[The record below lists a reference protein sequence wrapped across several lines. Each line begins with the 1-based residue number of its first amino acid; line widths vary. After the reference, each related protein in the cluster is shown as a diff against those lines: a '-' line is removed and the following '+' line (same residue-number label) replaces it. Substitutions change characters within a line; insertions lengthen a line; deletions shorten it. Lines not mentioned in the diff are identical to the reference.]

1 MRVNIGKVFHFC
13 QAIAFF
19 SLIFWGWQALGETS
33 QRGIAKKIKTLL
45 EEPQFKE
52 MKIGIKIYS
61 LKTDD
66 VVFEHHPQLLLKPAS
81 NVKLVTTLAAL
92 KYLGSGYKFKTKI
105 YTDGKIQ
112 KKILNGNLYVKGFG
126 DPKLVSEKLW
136 YLTNELKRAGFRHIA
151 KDLVLDDTFFDG
163 VRTVRNGRASD
174 RAYDALLGAISVNFN
189 TTAIY
194 VKPGAFVGAKAKVMV
209 DPDNTYIR
217 VVNRA
222 RTVAAH
228 KEMTLQARR
237 IRGKYSDTINVT
249 GDIPVG
255 TEEKRFYKN
264 ISYPRQYAAA
274 LFRRFFKEQ
283 GITIQGRNRYEA
295 VPPTAK
301 EILVHESRPLS
312 MIVTDLN
319 RMSNNFIAEQILKT
333 MAAELK
339 SVPGSTDNGLK
350 ILENFLKEVGVSGNY
365 QLVNGSGLS
374 LDNLMTA
381 AQLVEVLKFG
391 YRNFE
396 AFPEY
401 VSSMGIAGVNG
412 TVNKRLVGTV
422 AEGRVRAKTG
432 SLTGVSALSG
442 YLNTFSNEVLAFSI
456 VMNDSLNRDLLMQ
469 RFQDEVLLS
478 LCKLK

>member
-1 MRVNIGKVFHFC
+1 M
-13 QAIAFF
+13 
-19 SLIFWGWQALGETS
+19 GETS
-33 QRGIAKKIKTLL
+33 RRGIVKKIKALL

-52 MKIGIKIYS
+52 MKIGIRIYS
-61 LKTDD
+61 LKSND
-66 VVFEHHPQLLLKPAS
+66 VVFEHNSQTLLKPAS

-92 KYLGSGYKFKTKI
+92 KYLGSGYQFKTKI
-105 YTDGKIQ
+105 YTDGKIR
-112 KKILNGNLYVKGFG
+112 KGILNGNLYIKGFG

-136 YLTNELKRAGFRHIA
+136 FLTNELKRAGFRHIA
-151 KDLVLDDTFFDG
+151 KDLVIDDTFFDE

-174 RAYDALLGAISVNFN
+174 RAYDALLGAVSVNFN

-194 VKPGAFVGAKAKVMV
+194 VKPGDFAGAKARVII
-209 DPDNTYIR
+209 DPDNTYVR
-217 VVNRA
+217 VINGA
-222 RTVAAH
+222 RTVATH
-228 KEMTLQARR
+228 KEMTIRVSR
-237 IRGKYSDTINVT
+237 IRAKYSDTIRVT
-249 GDIPVG
+249 GNIPLG

-264 ISYPRQYAAA
+264 ISYPRQYAAS
-274 LFRRFFKEQ
+274 LFRQFFKDR

-295 VPPTAK
+295 VPETAR
-301 EILVHESRPLS
+301 EILVYESRPLS
-312 MIVTDLN
+312 MVVTDLN

-350 ILENFLKEVGVSGNY
+350 ILEKFLKEAGVSGNY

-374 LDNLMTA
+374 PDNLMTA

-391 YRNFE
+391 YRNFGV
-396 AFPEY
+396 FPEY

-412 TVNKRLVGTV
+412 TLNKRLVGTA

-442 YLNTFSNEVLAFSI
+442 YLNTLSDEVLAFSI
-456 VMNDSLNRDLLMQ
+456 LMNDALGRDLLMQ
-469 RFQDEVLLS
+469 HFQDEVLLS
-478 LCKLK
+478 LCELK